1 MARSTDR
8 DHSGCRGTIANNYL
22 PQQRRACVN
31 IDHDQYYLPDGVP
44 NPRIT
49 NHLERI
55 AQFTGTDIFVLKPLE
70 PTSIVAVDQGS
81 EASQNRRLMI
91 SIFGDYESVE
101 HAKTRV
107 LIMIDDLVSL
117 VSLPCRLLYFWY
129 RPKFCLTMGSSSW
142 DKKSSLC
149 SWNCR
154 FRAWFAVVHVKTSN

>member
-1 MARSTDR
+1 VAHSNDR
-8 DHSGCRGTIANNYL
+8 DHSRCRGTVANNYL

-31 IDHDQYYLPDGVP
+31 IDHDQYYLSDGVP

-117 VSLPCRLLYFWY
+117 VFA
-129 RPKFCLTMGSSSW
+129 TMPIVIFPVSSEV
-142 DKKSSLC
+142 L
-149 SWNCR
+149 
-154 FRAWFAVVHVKTSN
+154 SNHGLF

>member
-1 MARSTDR
+1 M
-8 DHSGCRGTIANNYL
+8 
-22 PQQRRACVN
+22 
-31 IDHDQYYLPDGVP
+31 P

-49 NHLERI
+49 IHLERI

-81 EASQNRRLMI
+81 EASQNRRLKI

-117 VSLPCRLLYFWY
+117 VSLPFQLLYFRY
-129 RPKFCLTMGSSSW
+129 RPKFCLTHG
-142 DKKSSLC
+142 LL
-149 SWNCR
+149 
-154 FRAWFAVVHVKTSN
+154 